1 MRFLT
6 QICFF
11 FLCVHTAI
19 ANPVINPTINPA
31 TNKAPCFDIKNANL
45 QLDHIYLELSVQ
57 NLNINSLNSA
67 TNKLTNLTSL
77 AEQCIDEAQ
86 KRLTNINLLIQQ
98 DADATTQNTTVVDKV
113 YLGNEQKKAADE
125 QAQYRLFIIR
135 AKEAIEAYK
144 TAIAKLNQEQTL
156 KRSLPMW
163 TVVKQ
168 LIQSPGLDNMNTFSQ
183 LPLDPVF
190 SPVIWTIIS
199 SISFILSFFILKQTR
214 KNHLAKHYLRIK
226 KLRFSHIILLG
237 AFFIS
242 GTAFAALSF
251 ELQDSNDPNL
261 SLNLYGLAFAYLF
274 AFMLV
279 TFFFK
284 IKRVRSFFYWYDLDF
299 NYFRRIILYFTSFY
313 TLSLLGQLLANAFEI
328 SNRIWELGHAL
339 FLLSML
345 AAELYFIFYFCR
357 SHRHLRFI
365 KNHHHL
371 INRLGSVILFTCV
384 FLALFGFYTLAMRL
398 TLSGMTT
405 FIVIFLTILLT
416 HSINKAYLS
425 LTESQ
430 HAHTKIIK
438 YFGYKKNQTFT
449 EFLILKTTMQFVIIA
464 VGLYL
469 IVRSWGFATYYLES
483 MYTQFLYGIHIG
495 NTIIYPTRIVAGV
508 IVYCLMYL
516 LFRSISTA
524 ISRHQQFED
533 EEETQVAIASI
544 LIYIGFALALL
555 SALLVAGFNFTGLAI
570 VAGALS
576 VGIGLGLQSI
586 VNNFV
591 SGLIL
596 LIEKPIKAG
605 DRINIDGVEGF
616 VKQIRVRSTHI
627 ITPACE
633 DIIVPNSDLITRR
646 VTNYVYSNKQFSI
659 TCEINVPFGSN
670 TKHVHDLLL
679 TAALGHDEVIKTGRQ
694 KPYVLFR
701 SFGEKA
707 LVFQLCCLIKDV
719 NKKLMVQSDLNFAI
733 DELLRDNIV

>member
-11 FLCVHTAI
+11 LLCVHTAM
-19 ANPVINPTINPA
+19 ANPVISPIVNPA
-31 TNKAPCFDIKNANL
+31 IHKAPCFDIKNANL

-57 NLNINSLNSA
+57 NLNLDSLNSA
-67 TNKLTNLTSL
+67 TNKLTNLTSR
-77 AEQCIDEAQ
+77 ADQCIDEAQ

-98 DADATTQNTTVVDKV
+98 DADATNSGTTGVDKV
-113 YLGNEQKKAADE
+113 YLSNEQKKAADE
-125 QAQYRLFIIR
+125 QAQYRLFSIR
-135 AKEAIEAYK
+135 AKEAIEGYK

-156 KRSLPMW
+156 QRGLPIW
-163 TVVKQ
+163 TVVQQ
-168 LIQSPGLDNMNTFSQ
+168 LIQSTNPDNVTTLSQ
-183 LPLDPVF
+183 LQFNPIFP
-190 SPVIWTIIS
+190 PIAWGIIIS
-199 SISFILSFFILKQTR
+199 ISLILSFFILNQIR
-214 KNHLAKHYLRIK
+214 KNHLARHYLRIK
-226 KLRFSHIILLG
+226 KLRLSHIFLLG
-237 AFFIS
+237 TCFIS
-242 GTAFAALSF
+242 GTAFTYLSIQYQNF
-251 ELQDSNDPNL
+251 YDAS
-261 SLNLYGLAFAYLF
+261 SLINLYGLVFTYLF
-274 AFMLV
+274 AFVLI

-299 NYFRRIILYFTSFY
+299 NYFRRIISFFISFY
-313 TLSLLGQLLANAFEI
+313 ALSKLGQLLAHTSGIDSKF
-328 SNRIWELGHAL
+328 WELGRTL

-345 AAELYFIFYFCR
+345 AAGIYFIFYFCHA
-357 SHRHLRFI
+357 HRHLRFI
-365 KNHHHL
+365 KHHHRL
-371 INRLGSVILFTCV
+371 INRIGGLTLFACV
-384 FLALFGFYTLAMRL
+384 FLTLFGFYTLAMRL
-398 TLSGMTT
+398 TLSGLTT
-405 FIVIFLTILLT
+405 FVVIFLTILLT

-425 LTESQ
+425 LTENEQ
-430 HAHTKIIK
+430 AHSKIIK
-438 YFGYKKNQTFT
+438 YFGYKKDQTFT
-449 EFLILKTTMQFVIIA
+449 EFLILRTTTQFVVIA
-464 VGLYL
+464 IGLYF

-483 MYTQFLYGIHIG
+483 MYTQLLYGVHIG

-508 IVYCLMYL
+508 LVYCLMYL

-544 LIYIGFALALL
+544 LIYVGFALALL

-616 VKQIRVRSTHI
+616 VKKIRVRSTHI

-633 DIIVPNSDLITRR
+633 DIIVPNSDLITHR

-733 DELLRDNIV
+733 DELLRENIS